1 MYFFPRSPLGYSRAP
16 AAPTPAQKPGAVP
29 QPEGSPAFSMP
40 TGEYTGGF
48 KGAAPLSPAPEGMPS
63 FSMPGP
69 QTGYS
74 GIDSLHTLSM
84 PSQQPTQQPDFA
96 GRFPRSFGFGD
107 QQGGYSPFMGGY
119 GQGLGSLFAGMGGYG
134 GFNPMMMGGYGG
146 FGGGYG
152 QGLAGLL
159 FGGMNPY
166 GGFSP
171 AMSYGGFG
179 RAFSPFGGGFY

>member
-1 MYFFPRSPLGYSRAP
+1 MYFFPRSPFGYSRAP
-16 AAPTPAQKPGAVP
+16 AAPMPAQKPDAVP

-74 GIDSLHTLSM
+74 GIDSLHTMSM

-96 GRFPRSFGFGD
+96 GRFPRSFGFG
-107 QQGGYSPFMGGY
+107 GYNPFMGGLGALFGGGMGY
-119 GQGLGSLFAGMGGYG
+119 GYNPMMGGFGGMGGYG
-134 GFNPMMMGGYGG
+134 GFMPVGM
-146 FGGGYG
+146 FGG
-152 QGLAGLL
+152 Q
-159 FGGMNPY
+159 FGGY

-179 RAFSPFGGGFY
+179 RQFSPFGGGFY